1 MSTTPKPKL
10 EQACTKH
17 HPSSGPPVPAR
28 RLVCTN
34 CGRSICEWHSAAS
47 PVAVDGTVRLV
58 TVCHPA
64 PCDGPFWNPPH
75 SKGRAA

>member
-1 MSTTPKPKL
+1 MSTSPKPNLQK
-10 EQACTKH
+10 ACSGHTKV
-17 HPSSGPPVPAR
+17 PSK